1 MEDGA
6 PRCRGGL
13 AGGARIVPRAPAL
26 PQPAPSLA
34 SPEDVEE
41 ADQDAQ
47 GQDGVAGFHAA
58 GAADVAEEGVAAVN
72 GGSRYANVNPS
83 AGANGRASFG
93 DGLARTA
100 AESHSDIRRHT
111 VLFILPALDR
121 RQAGPVGGCIRAGKA
136 DERVGSLHAQHRS
149 SPDPSDDEA
158 IEKPSDKTAIHQ
170 DPDSKPAVKKKRKQ
184 PTECFLSQPEEKQE
198 SAVKAKKRK
207 KKKISDVL
215 EKSSPKP
222 GVPEDLQNLLSQHF
236 GAKRSVIEIEELKLS
251 DSCFLPAN
259 DLTHSFSSYL
269 KEICPKWAK
278 LRKNHKEK
286 KSVVMLVICSS
297 ALRSLELIKS
307 MTAFKGDCR
316 VLKLFA
322 KHIKIKEQINML
334 EKGVF
339 HIGVGTPG
347 RIKALVEQDGLCLN
361 STKYMILDWNWRDQ
375 KLRRMMDIP
384 EIKKETIDLLE
395 MSIIKLCREG
405 SVKLGLF

>member
-1 MEDGA
+1 MKNMSSTLLLKWHCYVVLGRWQVCSSESD
-6 PRCRGGL
+6 
-13 AGGARIVPRAPAL
+13 AL
-26 PQPAPSLA
+26 
-34 SPEDVEE
+34 
-41 ADQDAQ
+41 
-47 GQDGVAGFHAA
+47 
-58 GAADVAEEGVAAVN
+58 
-72 GGSRYANVNPS
+72 
-83 AGANGRASFG
+83 
-93 DGLARTA
+93 
-100 AESHSDIRRHT
+100 
-111 VLFILPALDR
+111 
-121 RQAGPVGGCIRAGKA
+121 
-136 DERVGSLHAQHRS
+136 
-149 SPDPSDDEA
+149 DDEA
-158 IEKPSDKTAIHQ
+158 IEKPSDETAIHKG
-170 DPDSKPAVKKKRKQ
+170 PDSKPAVTKKRKQ
-184 PTECFLSQPEEKQE
+184 PTECFLSQPEETPG
-198 SAVKAKKRK
+198 STLKAKKRK

-215 EKSSPKP
+215 EKSPPKP

-236 GAKRSVIEIEELKLS
+236 GTKCSVIEIEELKLP
-251 DSCFLPAN
+251 DSSFLPAN

-278 LRKNHKEK
+278 FRKNHEEK

-322 KHIKIKEQINML
+322 KHIKIKEQMNML

-361 STKYMILDWNWRDQ
+361 STKYIILDWNWRDQ

-395 MSIIKLCREG
+395 MRIIKLCREG
-405 SVKLGLF
+405 SMKLGLF

>member
-1 MEDGA
+1 MF
-6 PRCRGGL
+6 PC
-13 AGGARIVPRAPAL
+13 
-26 PQPAPSLA
+26 
-34 SPEDVEE
+34 
-41 ADQDAQ
+41 
-47 GQDGVAGFHAA
+47 FK
-58 GAADVAEEGVAAVN
+58 
-72 GGSRYANVNPS
+72 
-83 AGANGRASFG
+83 
-93 DGLARTA
+93 T
-100 AESHSDIRRHT
+100 
-111 VLFILPALDR
+111 
-121 RQAGPVGGCIRAGKA
+121 
-136 DERVGSLHAQHRS
+136 
-149 SPDPSDDEA
+149 DPSDDEA
-158 IEKPSDKTAIHQ
+158 IEKASDNKTATHQ
-170 DPDSKPAVKKKRKQ
+170 DSDSKPAVKKKRKQ

-198 SAVKAKKRK
+198 TTVKAKRRK
-207 KKKISDVL
+207 KKKISDIL
-215 EKSSPKP
+215 QKTASKP
-222 GVPEDLQNLLSQHF
+222 GVPADLQNLLSQHF
-236 GAKRSVIEIEELKLS
+236 GENRSVIEIEELKLS
-251 DSCFLPAN
+251 DSCFLPSN

-278 LRKNHKEK
+278 LRRNHKEK

-322 KHIKIKEQINML
+322 KHIKIKEQMNML

-347 RIKALVEQDGLCLN
+347 RVKALVEQDGLCLN

>member
-1 MEDGA
+1 MLL
-6 PRCRGGL
+6 GGGK
-13 AGGARIVPRAPAL
+13 GGRSSYSVSASL
-26 PQPAPSLA
+26 P
-34 SPEDVEE
+34 VN
-41 ADQDAQ
+41 
-47 GQDGVAGFHAA
+47 
-58 GAADVAEEGVAAVN
+58 VN
-72 GGSRYANVNPS
+72 GWKVC
-83 AGANGRASFG
+83 AS
-93 DGLARTA
+93 LLTN
-100 AESHSDIRRHT
+100 
-111 VLFILPALDR
+111 
-121 RQAGPVGGCIRAGKA
+121 
-136 DERVGSLHAQHRS
+136 
-149 SPDPSDDEA
+149 DPSDDEA
-158 IEKPSDKTAIHQ
+158 VEKASDNRTATHQ
-170 DPDSKPAVKKKRKQ
+170 DSDSKPGVTKKRKQ

-198 SAVKAKKRK
+198 STVKAKKRK
-207 KKKISDVL
+207 KKKISDIL
-215 EKSSPKP
+215 EKSTPKP
-222 GVPEDLQNLLSQHF
+222 GVPSDLQNLLSQHF
-236 GAKRSVIEIEELKLS
+236 GENRSVIELEELKLS

-307 MTAFKGDCR
+307 TTAFKGDCR

-322 KHIKIKEQINML
+322 KHIKIKEQMNML

-347 RIKALVEQDGLCLN
+347 RVKALVEQDGLCLN
-361 STKYMILDWNWRDQ
+361 STKYIILDWNWRDQ

-405 SVKLGLF
+405 TMKLGLF

>member
-1 MEDGA
+1 T
-6 PRCRGGL
+6 L
-13 AGGARIVPRAPAL
+13 
-26 PQPAPSLA
+26 
-34 SPEDVEE
+34 
-41 ADQDAQ
+41 
-47 GQDGVAGFHAA
+47 
-58 GAADVAEEGVAAVN
+58 
-72 GGSRYANVNPS
+72 
-83 AGANGRASFG
+83 
-93 DGLARTA
+93 
-100 AESHSDIRRHT
+100 
-111 VLFILPALDR
+111 
-121 RQAGPVGGCIRAGKA
+121 
-136 DERVGSLHAQHRS
+136 
-149 SPDPSDDEA
+149 
-158 IEKPSDKTAIHQ
+158 
-170 DPDSKPAVKKKRKQ
+170 Q
-184 PTECFLSQPEEKQE
+184 PTECFLSQPEEKPE
-198 SAVKAKKRK
+198 TTTIKAKRRK
-207 KKKISDVL
+207 KKTISDVL
-215 EKSSPKP
+215 QKSAPKP
-222 GVPEDLQNLLSQHF
+222 GVPADLQNLLSQHF
-236 GAKRSVIEIEELKLS
+236 AGNRSVIEMEELKLS

-259 DLTHSFSSYL
+259 DLSHSFSSYL

-278 LRKNHKEK
+278 LRRNHKEK

-322 KHIKIKEQINML
+322 KHIKIKEQMNML

-347 RIKALVEQDGLCLN
+347 RIKVLVEQDGLCLS

>member
-1 MEDGA
+1 MK
-6 PRCRGGL
+6 
-13 AGGARIVPRAPAL
+13 
-26 PQPAPSLA
+26 
-34 SPEDVEE
+34 
-41 ADQDAQ
+41 
-47 GQDGVAGFHAA
+47 
-58 GAADVAEEGVAAVN
+58 
-72 GGSRYANVNPS
+72 Y
-83 AGANGRASFG
+83 
-93 DGLARTA
+93 
-100 AESHSDIRRHT
+100 
-111 VLFILPALDR
+111 
-121 RQAGPVGGCIRAGKA
+121 
-136 DERVGSLHAQHRS
+136 
-149 SPDPSDDEA
+149 PSDDEA
-158 IEKPSDKTAIHQ
+158 IDKASDNRTATHQ
-170 DPDSKPAVKKKRKQ
+170 DSDSKPAVTKKRKQ

-198 SAVKAKKRK
+198 STVKTKRRK
-207 KKKISDVL
+207 KKKISDIL
-215 EKSSPKP
+215 EKSAPKP
-222 GVPEDLQNLLSQHF
+222 GVPADLQNLLSQHF
-236 GAKRSVIEIEELKLS
+236 GENRSVIEIEELKLS

-278 LRKNHKEK
+278 LRKNHREK

-322 KHIKIKEQINML
+322 KHIKIKEQMNML

-347 RIKALVEQDGLCLN
+347 RVKALVEQGRRTRRVFSLDGLFLN

>member
-1 MEDGA
+1 MSKNYFCCDF
-6 PRCRGGL
+6 L
-13 AGGARIVPRAPAL
+13 L
-26 PQPAPSLA
+26 LKN
-34 SPEDVEE
+34 
-41 ADQDAQ
+41 
-47 GQDGVAGFHAA
+47 F
-58 GAADVAEEGVAAVN
+58 
-72 GGSRYANVNPS
+72 
-83 AGANGRASFG
+83 F
-93 DGLARTA
+93 
-100 AESHSDIRRHT
+100 
-111 VLFILPALDR
+111 F
-121 RQAGPVGGCIRAGKA
+121 
-136 DERVGSLHAQHRS
+136 
-149 SPDPSDDEA
+149 DPSDDEGV
-158 IEKPSDKTAIHQ
+158 EKGSHNRTATDQ
-170 DPDSKPAVKKKRKQ
+170 DADSKPPVKTKRKQ
-184 PTECFLSQPEEKQE
+184 PTECFLSQPEENTE
-198 SAVKAKKRK
+198 TTTIKAKRRK

-215 EKSSPKP
+215 QKSAPKP
-222 GVPEDLQNLLSQHF
+222 GVPADLQNLLSQHF
-236 GAKRSVIEIEELKLS
+236 AGNRSVIEMEELKLS

-259 DLTHSFSSYL
+259 DLSHSFSSYL

-278 LRKNHKEK
+278 LRRNHKEK

-322 KHIKIKEQINML
+322 KHIKIKEQMNIL

-347 RIKALVEQDGLCLN
+347 RVKALVEQDGLCLS

>member
-1 MEDGA
+1 M
-6 PRCRGGL
+6 
-13 AGGARIVPRAPAL
+13 
-26 PQPAPSLA
+26 
-34 SPEDVEE
+34 
-41 ADQDAQ
+41 
-47 GQDGVAGFHAA
+47 F
-58 GAADVAEEGVAAVN
+58 
-72 GGSRYANVNPS
+72 
-83 AGANGRASFG
+83 
-93 DGLARTA
+93 
-100 AESHSDIRRHT
+100 
-111 VLFILPALDR
+111 
-121 RQAGPVGGCIRAGKA
+121 
-136 DERVGSLHAQHRS
+136 S
-149 SPDPSDDEA
+149 SIATQLEPDPSDDEA
-158 IEKPSDKTAIHQ
+158 VEKSSDNKTATHH
-170 DPDSKPAVKKKRKQ
+170 DSESKPPLAKKRKQ

-198 SAVKAKKRK
+198 STVKPKKRK
-207 KKKISDVL
+207 KKKISDIL
-215 EKSSPKP
+215 AKSTPKP
-222 GVPEDLQNLLSQHF
+222 GVPEDLQNLLSQYF
-236 GAKRSVIEIEELKLS
+236 GENRSVIEIEELKLS

-278 LRKNHKEK
+278 LRKSHKEK
-286 KSVVMLVICSS
+286 KSVMILVICSS

-322 KHIKIKEQINML
+322 KHIKIKEQMNML

-347 RIKALVEQDGLCLN
+347 RVKALVEQDGLCLN

-395 MSIIKLCREG
+395 TSIIKLCREG

>member
-1 MEDGA
+1 M
-6 PRCRGGL
+6 L
-13 AGGARIVPRAPAL
+13 A
-26 PQPAPSLA
+26 
-34 SPEDVEE
+34 
-41 ADQDAQ
+41 
-47 GQDGVAGFHAA
+47 
-58 GAADVAEEGVAAVN
+58 
-72 GGSRYANVNPS
+72 AN
-83 AGANGRASFG
+83 
-93 DGLARTA
+93 
-100 AESHSDIRRHT
+100 EY
-111 VLFILPALDR
+111 
-121 RQAGPVGGCIRAGKA
+121 
-136 DERVGSLHAQHRS
+136 
-149 SPDPSDDEA
+149 DEA
-158 IEKPSDKTAIHQ
+158 IEKASDNRTATHQ
-170 DPDSKPAVKKKRKQ
+170 DSDSKPAVTKKRKQ

-198 SAVKAKKRK
+198 STVKAKRRK
-207 KKKISDVL
+207 KKNISDML
-215 EKSSPKP
+215 EKSTPKP
-222 GVPEDLQNLLSQHF
+222 GVPADLQNLLSQHF
-236 GAKRSVIEIEELKLS
+236 GENRSVIEIEELKLS

-322 KHIKIKEQINML
+322 KHIKIKEQMSML

-347 RIKALVEQDGLCLN
+347 RVKALVEQDGLCLN

-395 MSIIKLCREG
+395 MCIIKLCREG

>member
-1 MEDGA
+1 M
-6 PRCRGGL
+6 
-13 AGGARIVPRAPAL
+13 
-26 PQPAPSLA
+26 S
-34 SPEDVEE
+34 
-41 ADQDAQ
+41 
-47 GQDGVAGFHAA
+47 
-58 GAADVAEEGVAAVN
+58 
-72 GGSRYANVNPS
+72 PS
-83 AGANGRASFG
+83 AQRGSKGA
-93 DGLARTA
+93 GLQCKRT
-100 AESHSDIRRHT
+100 EKQSTIC
-111 VLFILPALDR
+111 L
-121 RQAGPVGGCIRAGKA
+121 
-136 DERVGSLHAQHRS
+136 QHMNV
-149 SPDPSDDEA
+149 DPSDDET

-198 SAVKAKKRK
+198 SAVKPKKRK

-236 GAKRSVIEIEELKLS
+236 GARRSVIEIEELTLS

-307 MTAFKGDCR
+307 MTTFKGDCR

-384 EIKKETIDLLE
+384 EVLYKHLCILYSLYSVLLILVPGSWLVRIYFCKDNFSGLETQI
-395 MSIIKLCREG
+395 SQH
-405 SVKLGLF
+405 FT

>member
-1 MEDGA
+1 MGDTLEEPWWDTET
-6 PRCRGGL
+6 R
-13 AGGARIVPRAPAL
+13 AGGTPGFPLSLFPVPAFPCLL
-26 PQPAPSLA
+26 PRP
-34 SPEDVEE
+34 
-41 ADQDAQ
+41 
-47 GQDGVAGFHAA
+47 
-58 GAADVAEEGVAAVN
+58 
-72 GGSRYANVNPS
+72 
-83 AGANGRASFG
+83 
-93 DGLARTA
+93 GLLK
-100 AESHSDIRRHT
+100 AESLRRGD
-111 VLFILPALDR
+111 VQSLSEPWGR
-121 RQAGPVGGCIRAGKA
+121 RW
-136 DERVGSLHAQHRS
+136 S
-149 SPDPSDDEA
+149 SKRKYQYLDPSDDEV
-158 IEKPSDKTAIHQ
+158 IEKASENRTATYQ
-170 DPDSKPAVKKKRKQ
+170 DSDSKAAVKKKRKQ
-184 PTECFLSQPEEKQE
+184 PTECFLSQLEEKQKNT
-198 SAVKAKKRK
+198 VKAKRKK

-215 EKSSPKP
+215 QKSAPKP
-222 GVPEDLQNLLSQHF
+222 GVPEDLQNLLTQHF
-236 GAKRSVIEIEELKLS
+236 DENRSVVELEELQLS

-278 LRKNHKEK
+278 LRRTHKEK
-286 KSVVMLVICSS
+286 KSVVMLVLCSS

-322 KHIKIKEQINML
+322 KHIKIKEQMNML

-347 RIKALVEQDGLCLN
+347 RIKALVEQGALCLN

-395 MSIIKLCREG
+395 KSIIKLCRDG

>member
-1 MEDGA
+1 M
-6 PRCRGGL
+6 
-13 AGGARIVPRAPAL
+13 GARQEVF
-26 PQPAPSLA
+26 Q
-34 SPEDVEE
+34 E
-41 ADQDAQ
+41 
-47 GQDGVAGFHAA
+47 
-58 GAADVAEEGVAAVN
+58 
-72 GGSRYANVNPS
+72 
-83 AGANGRASFG
+83 
-93 DGLARTA
+93 
-100 AESHSDIRRHT
+100 
-111 VLFILPALDR
+111 
-121 RQAGPVGGCIRAGKA
+121 
-136 DERVGSLHAQHRS
+136 
-149 SPDPSDDEA
+149 DPSDDEA
-158 IEKPSDKTAIHQ
+158 IEKASEHRTAACQ
-170 DPDSKPAVKKKRKQ
+170 DSDSKPAVKKKRKQ
-184 PTECFLSQPEEKQE
+184 PTECFLSGPEEKQE
-198 SAVKAKKRK
+198 STVKAKRRK

-215 EKSSPKP
+215 QKSAPKP
-222 GVPEDLQNLLSQHF
+222 GVPADLQNLLNQHF
-236 GAKRSVIEIEELKLS
+236 GENRSVIEIEELQLS

-278 LRKNHKEK
+278 LRRNHKEK
-286 KSVVMLVICSS
+286 KSVVMLVLCSS

-322 KHIKIKEQINML
+322 KHIKIKEQMNML

-347 RIKALVEQDGLCLN
+347 RVKALVEQDALCLN

-395 MSIIKLCREG
+395 KSIIKLCRDG

>member
-1 MEDGA
+1 MEV
-6 PRCRGGL
+6 
-13 AGGARIVPRAPAL
+13 AR
-26 PQPAPSLA
+26 
-34 SPEDVEE
+34 
-41 ADQDAQ
+41 
-47 GQDGVAGFHAA
+47 
-58 GAADVAEEGVAAVN
+58 
-72 GGSRYANVNPS
+72 RYFP
-83 AGANGRASFG
+83 GRN
-93 DGLARTA
+93 
-100 AESHSDIRRHT
+100 
-111 VLFILPALDR
+111 
-121 RQAGPVGGCIRAGKA
+121 
-136 DERVGSLHAQHRS
+136 
-149 SPDPSDDEA
+149 PSDDEA

-198 SAVKAKKRK
+198 STVKAKKRK